1 MQILEETVQTKQ
13 NLLENHFR
21 ALQLASYVYFP
32 KFPKGTKW
40 YKMVQK
46 DTKRYK
52 KIQKDTKRYEKVQKA
67 AKRYR
72 KLRKGQNP
80 EKNHFGHLS
89 ILS

>member
-1 MQILEETVQTKQ
+1 VQILEETVQTKQ

-52 KIQKDTKRYEKVQKA
+52 KIQKGTKRYKKLQKDTENYEKVKTQK
-67 AKRYR
+67 KTT
-72 KLRKGQNP
+72 LDT
-80 EKNHFGHLS
+80 
-89 ILS
+89 